1 MTFKF
6 EDIKLMFRD
15 EIDYCLKP
23 IVEKVGVQT
32 FSGTVVQTFV
42 PFTSKIES
50 LEVYSGGGQFT
61 ISFLDKSVQVN
72 NTIGWIPIVQDC
84 QVTSCQEYTISVFGS
99 GTIGVGEE
107 YYVGT
112 CSLGIPIAFRA
123 TCEDICVPAF
133 SFELFDL
140 EDLPK
145 VVVEYASRVRTI
157 TEYLDGHALVEDIIS
172 VEIYSRYPSE
182 VDKIVSV
189 LEEYFKEHSEYPPDI
204 LHVGIVGMDP
214 ITLTRMEIFVR
225 RVRIS
230 IMRRV

>member
-1 MTFKF
+1 MTFEF

-23 IVEKVGVQT
+23 VVERVGVQA
-32 FSGTVVQTFV
+32 FSGTIVQTFI
-42 PFTSKIES
+42 PFTTKIGT

-61 ISFLDKSVQVN
+61 INFQDRSVQAN
-72 NTIGWIPIVQDC
+72 NTIGWIPIVQDYP
-84 QVTSCQEYTISVFGS
+84 VTSCQEYTISVVGS
-99 GTIGVGEE
+99 GTIGVGEA
-107 YYVGT
+107 YYAGT

-123 TCEDICVPAF
+123 ACKDICVPAF

-145 VVVEYASRVRTI
+145 VVVEYSSRIRTI
-157 TEYLDGHALVEDIIS
+157 TEYLGGGAVVEDILT

-182 VDKIVSV
+182 VDKITSV
-189 LEEYFKEHSEYPPDI
+189 LEEYFKEHSEYPPNI
-204 LHVGIVGMDP
+204 LHVGIVGIDP

-225 RVRIS
+225 RIRIG
-230 IMRRV
+230 IIRRV

>member
-6 EDIKLMFRD
+6 EDVKLMFRD
-15 EIDYCLKP
+15 EIDNCLRPK
-23 IVEKVGVQT
+23 VEMLDLKAFSGTIVQT
-32 FSGTVVQTFV
+32 FI
-42 PFTSKIES
+42 PFTSKIGT
-50 LEVYSGGGQFT
+50 LEIYSGGGQFT
-61 ISFLDKSVQVN
+61 INFLDRSVQVN
-72 NTIGWIPIVQDC
+72 NVIGWVPVAQDC
-84 QVTSCQEYTISVFGS
+84 QVTSCQEYTISVVGS

-107 YYVGT
+107 YYAGT
-112 CSLGIPIAFRA
+112 CSLGVPIAFRGM
-123 TCEDICVPAF
+123 CEDVCVPAF

-145 VVVEYASRVRTI
+145 VVVEYASRTRIV

-182 VDKIVSV
+182 LDKIISV
-189 LEEYFKEHSEYPPDI
+189 LEEYFKEHPEYPPDI
-204 LHVGIVGMDP
+204 LHVGIVGIDP

-225 RVRIS
+225 RIRVS